1 MPDKFEQKAF
11 REAVCVD
18 AMRVF
23 DSCSAQDCLED
34 LELTFAETAQET
46 INGALF
52 IKTKC
57 IECTGATFAIDPV
70 PFNKGFYTVDV
81 TYAFRAE
88 VEAYAE
94 PGEPP
99 TVVYGSATFTKR
111 VILFG
116 SDGSTQRFASNTVSV
131 PLLPS
136 MTSGCAEC
144 CDTGELPVAAV
155 SIAPPMCLDAQ
166 LVAGEAGN
174 TVLLTIG
181 VFSIIQ
187 LERPVPIMIPAY
199 DYCVPEREC
208 STNTDTPCE
217 LFEKIPFPVAEFF
230 PQGLESE
237 ACSEEASSE
246 AK

>member
-1 MPDKFEQKAF
+1 MPENIEKRAF
-11 REAVCVD
+11 REAVCID

-23 DSCSAQDCLED
+23 DSCSSQDCLED
-34 LELTFAETAQET
+34 LALTFSDAAQT
-46 INGALF
+46 SVDSARF

-81 TYAFRAE
+81 TYSFRAE
-88 VEAYAE
+88 VEAYEE

-99 TVVYGSATFTKR
+99 VVIYGTSTFTKR

-116 SDGSTQRFASNTVSV
+116 SDGSTQRFASNAVSV

-144 CDTGELPVAAV
+144 CDSGELPIAAV
-155 SIAPPMCLDAQ
+155 SIAPPMCLDAK
-166 LVAGEAGN
+166 LVAGEGGN
-174 TVLLTIG
+174 TVQITIG

-187 LERPVPIMIPAY
+187 LERPVPMMIPAY
-199 DYCVPEREC
+199 DYSVPEREC

-230 PQGLESE
+230 PQGLEAE
-237 ACSEEASSE
+237 AAAEEN
-246 AK
+246 KTK